1 MQNIK
6 LIYNSVKAVRVDIK
20 KKPIVI
26 EINREKIDSDVLLYI
41 VGKIKFL
48 LNYKLLKFNV
58 LLKFKKLSFA
68 DKITYLMLDGI
79 IYDLFKRTNFN
90 IAIICDSEDKDNL
103 HNDGFSGTA
112 LYRTMRKVGYLD
124 KKTFLEEYEKKIYN
138 DQRTY
143 RRFLDRETLNDKET
157 PSIINSEVASVLK
170 SYSNNEEWIDSI
182 SEVASELVCNV
193 SSHADGDCILDINF
207 NDNIKY
213 NGNNMEESC
222 TLVNISIMNFGEDR
236 LFDKLKRNIKDKKY
250 SENDKLYKKVY
261 RAYDNHKHLFDER
274 YTENHFFLITAF
286 QNHVTT
292 RSFKSGNSGTGLT
305 RLIENIIG
313 ISKEDY
319 SYVLSGEEILIFKS
333 EFLKVS
339 DEKFIGFN
347 KESDYINFKPEDRVL
362 NKSRLYI
369 PGTIYN
375 LLLIKE
381 N

>member
-90 IAIICDSEDKDNL
+90 IAIICDGDDKDNL

-193 SSHADGDCILDINF
+193 SSHTDGDCVLDINF

-236 LFDKLKRNIKDKKY
+236 LFDKLKRNIKYKKY

>member
-193 SSHADGDCILDINF
+193 SSHADGDCLLDINF

-213 NGNNMEESC
+213 NGNDMEESC

>member
-112 LYRTMRKVGYLD
+112 LYRTMRKVGSLD